1 MSLGLNARRRRTT
14 LLLEGI
20 GLPQTLGWR
29 DFRLTAFTVLLDGR
43 LSDPRLWAFTDPAAA
58 LASLDRRRCGRNDD
72 QSGRRRSWTG
82 P

>member
-20 GLPQTLGWR
+20 GLPQTLRWR

-43 LSDPRLWAFTDPAAA
+43 LSDSAAVGVHG
-58 LASLDRRRCGRNDD
+58 SSRG
-72 QSGRRRSWTG
+72 SGE